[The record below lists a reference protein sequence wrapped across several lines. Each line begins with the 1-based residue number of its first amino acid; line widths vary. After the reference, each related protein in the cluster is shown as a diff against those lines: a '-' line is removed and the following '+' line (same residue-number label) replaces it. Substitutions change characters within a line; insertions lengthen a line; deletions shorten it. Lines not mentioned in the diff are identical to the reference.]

1 MAWLNDGGRHD
12 NSHRA
17 TQDQVSSRASHSNRR
32 LFAVRHRAVTHRLR
46 ISGQLGR
53 VERLLKTEERKR
65 PAFYGGS
72 GCGNLRQRRSDEGQD
87 VGVDLCPFASNHAGN
102 LVPDRRGP
110 FPQAQKAIAQSREK
124 SPAIADRASL
134 IVAQEP

>member
-17 TQDQVSSRASHSNRR
+17 NQDEVPPRASHSNRR
-32 LFAVRHRAVTHRLR
+32 LSAVRHWSVTHRSR

-53 VERLLKTEERKR
+53 SERLLKTEVRVR
-65 PAFYGGS
+65 PAFYSCS
-72 GCGNLRQRRSDEGQD
+72 GCGNLRQRRSYENQD

-102 LVPDRRGP
+102 LVPDRRAP
-110 FPQAQKAIAQSREK
+110 FPQAQKAITQSREQ

-134 IVAQEP
+134 FVAPES